1 MKLSEYLA
9 ENKILAAQWDDHR
22 SPDTFTTTSR
32 EKAWWKCEKGHR
44 YRSAVYARVY
54 TGRGCPYC
62 TGQKPLPGETDLMTT
77 EPEVAALW
85 DGEKN
90 GGLTPSEVTAGS
102 HKAVWWRC
110 EKGHSWR
117 APVFSLTKS
126 GCRCPYCAG
135 KLIIPGETDLAAK
148 MPELLAEWCADLNGA
163 LTPEMVSC
171 GQKRQVWWQCEKGHV
186 YKAAVYSRAA
196 GTGCPYCAGRKVL
209 TGFNDLGTLLPEAA
223 KEWHPTLN
231 GSLSPAQVTRG
242 SKKQVWWQCR
252 EGHVWKAAI
261 YSRTRQKAAGCPV
274 CTGKVKMKP
283 PAASLPQSAS
293 LTAPSSEGATVFAS
307 L

>member
-1 MKLSEYLA
+1 M
-9 ENKILAAQWDDHR
+9 
-22 SPDTFTTTSR
+22 
-32 EKAWWKCEKGHR
+32 
-44 YRSAVYARVY
+44 
-54 TGRGCPYC
+54 
-62 TGQKPLPGETDLMTT
+62 
-77 EPEVAALW
+77 
-85 DGEKN
+85 
-90 GGLTPSEVTAGS
+90 
-102 HKAVWWRC
+102 
-110 EKGHSWR
+110 
-117 APVFSLTKS
+117 
-126 GCRCPYCAG
+126 
-135 KLIIPGETDLAAK
+135 
-148 MPELLAEWCADLNGA
+148 
-163 LTPEMVSC
+163 
-171 GQKRQVWWQCEKGHV
+171 

-274 CTGKVKMKP
+274 CTGKVKMKS